1 MLSLLVI
8 LLVILIVMAL
18 GWWVLSQIP
27 LPEPIGRIATV
38 VFVVICAI
46 VLIMF
51 LLQFAGSGVEF
62 PRLR

>member
-1 MLSLLVI
+1 MLGLLI
-8 LLVILIVMAL
+8 TLLIILIVMAL
-18 GWWVLSQIP
+18 GWWVLQQIP
-27 LPEPIGRIATV
+27 LPEPINRIAVV

-51 LLQFAGSGVEF
+51 LLQLAGTGVEF